1 MSSDYD
7 ILRRAHEREN
17 DPRDRRLPAAR
28 SWSAHDVGAS
38 RADINRL
45 ESSGLI
51 RINHLP
57 SRIGPGEYSA
67 TRYKL
72 TEEGEKIVFAASME
86 REFRKVPR
94 KETLEAMALVIG
106 FEDIKLEIAKAIEK
120 RKKINFLFEGDPASA
135 KSLLLEAVDT
145 VVPDSYMAFGSRT
158 SAAGLSDVLFTQQ
171 PGVLCLDEAD
181 KMRSDVHSIMLGLM
195 ERGVILETKSQKTRG
210 IILSTMVFAACN
222 SSSKF
227 TKEFLSRF
235 AWHFRFPKYTRDEFI
250 DVSRGFLSKSSEC
263 PENLAILIGQL
274 VFDLQLGDIRQVRSV
289 WDAIDEP
296 TEDEVRR
303 VVEIKLKYGDKN
315 TLNRRQLHLDAHFT
329 RSAL

>member
-7 ILRRAHEREN
+7 ILRRANERQN
-17 DPRDRRLPAAR
+17 DPRIRIPPESR
-28 SWSAHDVGAS
+28 SWSAHDVGATRS
-38 RADINRL
+38 DINRL

-51 RINHLP
+51 RVLHLP

-67 TRYKL
+67 TRYQL
-72 TEEGEKIVFAASME
+72 TEDGARIVFAASME

-94 KETLEAMALVIG
+94 KETLEAMSLVIG
-106 FEDIKLEIAKAIEK
+106 FDDIKLEIAKALEK

-135 KSLLLEAVDT
+135 KSLLLEAVDS
-145 VVPDSYMAFGSRT
+145 VIPDSYMAFGSRT

-171 PGVLCLDEAD
+171 PGLLCLDEAD

-210 IILSTMVFAACN
+210 IVLNTMVFAACN

-227 TKEFLSRF
+227 TKEFISRF

-296 TEDEVRR
+296 TEEEVKR
-303 VVEIKLKYGDKN
+303 VIEIKLKYGGKDV
-315 TLNRRQLHLDAHFT
+315 TGRRQLHLDGHLT
-329 RSAL
+329 RSAP

>member
-1 MSSDYD
+1 MASDYD

-17 DPRDRRLPAAR
+17 DPRDRRPPEAR
-28 SWSAHDVGAS
+28 SWTAHDVAAT

-45 ESSGLI
+45 EASELI
-51 RINHLP
+51 KVNTP
-57 SRIGPGEYSA
+57 PTMVKPGEYSA

-72 TEEGEKIVFAASME
+72 TERGQSVVFAASME

-94 KETLEAMALVIG
+94 SETLESMSLVVG
-106 FEDIKLEIAKAIEK
+106 FEDIKLEVAKAIER

-135 KSLLLEAVDT
+135 KSIILEAIDS

-171 PGVLCLDEAD
+171 PGILCLDEAD

-210 IILSTMVFAACN
+210 IILNTMVFAACN
-222 SSSKF
+222 SSTKF

-235 AWHFRFPKYTRDEFI
+235 AWHFHFPKYTRDEFI
-250 DVSRGFLSKSSEC
+250 NVSRGFLGRSCKC
-263 PENLAILIGQL
+263 PEHLATLIGQL
-274 VFDLQLGDIRQVRSV
+274 VFDLELGDIRQVRAVYESL
-289 WDAIDEP
+289 DEP

-303 VVEIKLKYGDKN
+303 VIEIKLKYGDQAKN
-315 TLNRRQLHLDAHFT
+315 NKRKLIRTGQKLL
-329 RSAL
+329 